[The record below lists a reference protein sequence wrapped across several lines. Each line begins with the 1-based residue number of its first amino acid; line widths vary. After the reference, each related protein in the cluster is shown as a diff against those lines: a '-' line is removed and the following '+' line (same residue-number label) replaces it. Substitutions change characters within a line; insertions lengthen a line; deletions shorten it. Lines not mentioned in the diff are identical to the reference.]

1 MFLFLFLLFYH
12 VIIIIP
18 SISSYQHCN
27 PKKKFVFLFSF
38 ASSSYALCFLVFV
51 SLDLLFHRMFASRN
65 NSASQADYVKS
76 PKSPQMGLGGVPFK
90 PVPPPKPKNY
100 RPPIQGGGQPPNV
113 NNWEN
118 GGVSF
123 LVMFYI

>member
-1 MFLFLFLLFYH
+1 MRILPCSPHNFFFLFYH
-12 VIIIIP
+12 VITIIHIVV
-18 SISSYQHCN
+18 STFR
-27 PKKKFVFLFSF
+27 KFVFMFCL
-38 ASSSYALCFLVFV
+38 SSSSLSCAFCFVFL

-76 PKSPQMGLGGVPFK
+76 PKSPQMGVGGVPFK

-123 LVMFYI
+123 